1 MTTEIAVANKLGI
14 ALATDSAVTISG
26 GGRVKVFDTA
36 DKLFEL
42 SPQSP
47 IGIMINGNMDCIGVP
62 WEILVKDF
70 RESEGLK
77 PRGTVQD
84 WARDFLDYVEGHSLM
99 ATKAATEHIDDI
111 IEAEIANLKDI
122 VVSSLREYIFLS
134 ARRNRKITLP
144 KPEDLID
151 EYLNGRLEDVSQY
164 QISNSLEHTSE
175 ADVIAGYG
183 NRIDELCNPRFEG
196 RQLTDAESA
205 KFKSIVANVLL
216 RNIPSSTMAGIVV
229 AGYGIT
235 ETFPAVHAFEVD
247 GRVLG
252 KMKVTARDANSIE
265 TSLDGGQVTSFAQT
279 DVIQRLLGG
288 ADPRFVNKTA
298 DYIESAVLKAAK
310 TIEDRTKPNRLS
322 AAERKRRQEMV
333 EDLAAL
339 VRSEYETDTTQ
350 SLREEFSREFDRMIA
365 MMPKQELIE
374 LAEALVSITAV
385 ERKATSD
392 EGTVGGPI
400 DVAFIT
406 RHEGFVWIKRKH
418 YFEAERNPRYFWRK
432 YGNPPVRTGGI
443 NAHQDTDGQGSTA
456 GAAIQPERD

>member
-14 ALATDSAVTISG
+14 ALAADSAVTISG

-42 SPQSP
+42 SLQSP
-47 IGIMINGNMDCIGVP
+47 IGVMINGNMDCIGVP

-70 RESEGLK
+70 RESEGLRER
-77 PRGTVQD
+77 PTVQD
-84 WARDFLDYVEGHSLM
+84 WATDFLAYVEGHSLM
-99 ATKAATEHIDDI
+99 ATKAATQYIDDI
-111 IEAEIANLKDI
+111 IETEIVNLQII
-122 VVSSLREYIFLS
+122 VVNNLREFIFQS
-134 ARRNRKITLP
+134 ARVNRKITVP
-144 KPEDLID
+144 KPERLID
-151 EYLNGRLEDVSQY
+151 DYLTDRLAEVSSY
-164 QISNSLEHTSE
+164 PLADSLNHMSE
-175 ADVIAGYG
+175 ADAIAGYG
-183 NRIDELCNPRFEG
+183 NRIDELCKPRFEG

-216 RNIPSSTMAGIVV
+216 RNIPSATMAGIAV
-229 AGYGIT
+229 AGYGTT
-235 ETFPAVHAFEVD
+235 ETFPSVYAFEVD

-252 KMKVTARDANSIE
+252 KMKVTARDANSIT
-265 TSLDGGQVTSFAQT
+265 TSPDGGQVTSFAQT

-298 DYIESAVLKAAK
+298 DYIESAVLKAAQ
-310 TIEDRTKPNRLS
+310 TIEDQTKPRKLS
-322 AAERKRRQEMV
+322 AAERRRRQEMV
-333 EDLAAL
+333 RDLATL
-339 VRSEYETDTTQ
+339 LRDEYEIDTAE

-443 NAHQDTDGQGSTA
+443 NAHQNTNG
-456 GAAIQPERD
+456 

>member
-1 MTTEIAVANKLGI
+1 MTTEIAVANRLGI

-26 GGRVKVFDTA
+26 GGRVKVFNTA

-42 SPQSP
+42 SPQFP

-70 RESEGLK
+70 REGKGLEA
-77 PRGTVQD
+77 RDTVQD
-84 WARDFLDYVEGHSLM
+84 WAKDFLTYVEGHSLM
-99 ATKAATEHIDDI
+99 ATQEAAQHIDDI
-111 IEAEIANLKDI
+111 IISEIFELQMS
-122 VVSSLREYIFLS
+122 VVSTVRASIFELAS
-134 ARRNRKITLP
+134 NNKKIKLP
-144 KPEDLID
+144 PFEQIVDAYLTDRSKLI
-151 EYLNGRLEDVSQY
+151 SQY
-164 QISNSLEHTSE
+164 PIADSLEGVAES
-175 ADVIAGYG
+175 DVISGYSD
-183 NRIDELCNPRFEG
+183 RIDELCKPRFEG
-196 RQLTDAESA
+196 RQLNEGEAI

-216 RNIPSSTMAGIVV
+216 RIVPSPTITGVVV
-229 AGYGIT
+229 AGYGST

-252 KMKVTARDANSIE
+252 KMKVTARDSNSIA

-288 ADPRFVNKTA
+288 ADPKFVDKTA
-298 DYIESAVLKAAK
+298 DYIQTAVRKVAE
-310 TIEDRTKPNRLS
+310 TIESQTRPKRLS
-322 AAERKRRQEMV
+322 RAERQKRAELV
-333 EDLAAL
+333 EDLAD
-339 VRSEYETDTTQ
+339 VIRDEYENETTKSLTD
-350 SLREEFSREFDRMIA
+350 EFSREFDRMIA

-385 ERKATSD
+385 ERKATTD

-432 YGNPPVRTGGI
+432 YGNPPARIGGSG
-443 NAHQDTDGQGSTA
+443 AH
-456 GAAIQPERD
+456 